1 MKSKPLAKPIN
12 CWSGIV
18 VYNPDHPTLDRLIQS
33 LLAQASHVALF
44 DNGGLNPKI
53 LQSWRINQ
61 HRISILGNG
70 DNLGIGVAL
79 NIMAKAAV
87 SNNADYFWT
96 FDQDSNP
103 SCSLLADLTTP
114 EVLEE
119 TDDSVAAIAPIFRDS
134 RSGQILP
141 IFKIGKFWI
150 KKITL
155 QPGNPIQKADI
166 VITSGML
173 IPVNALKV
181 VGPFNE
187 PYFIDHIDTEWCL
200 RARCAGQ
207 KIYVCPNAIMD
218 HQLSDEAPKQV
229 LGRLVLKY
237 SPIRRYYI
245 FRNSTAL
252 ATSLKTPLSM
262 RIYLLLTLVYRL
274 PLNICIDTY
283 RLKSMRSMIIG
294 ITHGLINRLGRIN

>member
-33 LLAQASHVALF
+33 LLSQARHVALF

-53 LQSWRINQ
+53 LQSWQNNQ
-61 HRISILGNG
+61 HRISIFGNG

-79 NIMAKAAV
+79 NVMAKAAI

-103 SCSLLADLTTP
+103 SISLLADLTTP
-114 EVLEE
+114 GVLQE

-141 IFKIGKFWI
+141 IFKIGRFWVH
-150 KKITL
+150 KINL
-155 QPGNPIQKADI
+155 KPGNPVQKVDI

-173 IPVNALKV
+173 IPINALKI

-200 RARCAGQ
+200 RARSAGQ
-207 KIYVCPNAIMD
+207 KILACPNAIMD
-218 HQLSDEAPKQV
+218 HELSDEAPKHV
-229 LGRLVLKY
+229 LGRLILKY

-252 ATSLKTPLSM
+252 ASSLKTPFSM

-274 PLNICIDTY
+274 PLNTCIDTY
-283 RLKSMRSMIIG
+283 RLKSLRSMILG